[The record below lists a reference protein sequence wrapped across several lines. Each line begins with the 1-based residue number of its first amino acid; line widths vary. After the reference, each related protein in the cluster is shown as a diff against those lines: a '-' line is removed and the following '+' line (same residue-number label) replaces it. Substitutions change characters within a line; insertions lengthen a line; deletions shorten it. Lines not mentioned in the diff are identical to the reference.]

1 MSVKIAYIL
10 KMFPRFSETFIVNEI
25 LELERQ
31 GAEIRI
37 YSLLKPDDGRFHA
50 SLARVK
56 ANVIYVPQYPE
67 MEPERIKLAHQRL
80 RRAVPENYEAVRSYT
95 EAKNAPYAI
104 KRFLQAGFV
113 ADHLLQNPVDAV
125 HAHFGSSAARTANLV
140 NRLIGVP
147 YSFTAHA
154 KDIYHEAVNPASLR
168 SKILGARFVVTVSQY
183 NVAYLQEMVADPAAD
198 IRRLYN
204 GIDLSYFRPNGKN
217 RKGKFRMLAV
227 GRLVEKK
234 GFADLIRACALLTE
248 QGIAYRCDI
257 IGKGPE
263 EANLAA
269 LIEELGLSEQVRL
282 KGPRAQDG
290 VRKAYRKADLFVLPC
305 VIGSDNNQDGLP
317 TVLLEAM
324 ACGLPVVS
332 TRLTG
337 IPEMITDGQEGR
349 LVDPGDVAA
358 LAQALGE
365 LAADATL
372 RERMSAAA
380 RATTERKF
388 DVRQNVAQLL
398 QWFEEPRQELP
409 LPINLTD
416 LIQLEPSLP
425 LVAPMALQEVMATL

>member
-147 YSFTAHA
+147 YSFTMETPQ
-154 KDIYHEAVNPASLR
+154 KLDPRLQVRGGLRLLR
-168 SKILGARFVVTVSQY
+168 SILD
-183 NVAYLQEMVADPAAD
+183 NVRVHGGL
-198 IRRLYN
+198 
-204 GIDLSYFRPNGKN
+204 
-217 RKGKFRMLAV
+217 
-227 GRLVEKK
+227 GR
-234 GFADLIRACALLTE
+234 
-248 QGIAYRCDI
+248 
-257 IGKGPE
+257 
-263 EANLAA
+263 
-269 LIEELGLSEQVRL
+269 
-282 KGPRAQDG
+282 
-290 VRKAYRKADLFVLPC
+290 
-305 VIGSDNNQDGLP
+305 
-317 TVLLEAM
+317 
-324 ACGLPVVS
+324 
-332 TRLTG
+332 
-337 IPEMITDGQEGR
+337 GQR
-349 LVDPGDVAA
+349 
-358 LAQALGE
+358 
-365 LAADATL
+365 
-372 RERMSAAA
+372 
-380 RATTERKF
+380 
-388 DVRQNVAQLL
+388 
-398 QWFEEPRQELP
+398 
-409 LPINLTD
+409 
-416 LIQLEPSLP
+416 
-425 LVAPMALQEVMATL
+425 

>member
-1 MSVKIAYIL
+1 MSIKIAYIL

-31 GAEIRI
+31 GVEIRI

-80 RRAVPENYEAVRSYT
+80 RRAVPQDYEAVRSYT

-113 ADHLLQNPVDAV
+113 ADHLLQNPVDAI
-125 HAHFGSSAARTANLV
+125 HAHFGSSATRTANLV

-168 SKILGARFVVTVSQY
+168 GKILSARFAVTVSQY
-183 NVAYLQEMVADPAAD
+183 NVAYLNNLVDNPKAD

-204 GIDLSYFRPNGKN
+204 GIDLDYFRPTKKKRRGS
-217 RKGKFRMLAV
+217 FRILAV

-234 GFADLIRACALLTE
+234 GFADLIKACALLKE
-248 QGIAYRCDI
+248 QGVSFRCDI
-257 IGKGPE
+257 IGKGSE
-263 EANLAA
+263 QANLAA
-269 LIEELGLSEQVRL
+269 LIAELGLGEQVRL

-305 VIGSDNNQDGLP
+305 VVGSDNNQDGLP

-324 ACGLPVVS
+324 ACGIPVVS
-332 TRLTG
+332 TCLTG
-337 IPEMITDGQEGR
+337 IPEMITDGNEGR
-349 LVDPGDVAA
+349 LVAPGDVAA
-358 LAQALGE
+358 LARALGE
-365 LAADATL
+365 LAVDETL
-372 RERMSAAA
+372 RQRMGVAA
-380 RATTERKF
+380 RVTAERKF

-398 QWFEEPRQELP
+398 AWLEEPRQELP
-409 LPINLTD
+409 LPVNLVD
-416 LIQLEPSLP
+416 SIQLDASLP